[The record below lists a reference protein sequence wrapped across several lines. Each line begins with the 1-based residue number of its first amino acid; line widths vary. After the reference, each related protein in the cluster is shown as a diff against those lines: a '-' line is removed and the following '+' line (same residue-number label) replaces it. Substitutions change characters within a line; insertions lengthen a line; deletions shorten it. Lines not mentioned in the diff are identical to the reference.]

1 MNPVKRKELI
11 AKTAQQMSL
20 PAELV
25 EDIVSFFYTT
35 LRKRMSS
42 GDYYSIQVPNLGQ
55 FVIKPKSLDRKIE
68 ILEKRQPRLE
78 EIQSMLA
85 YEVKLQNQ
93 KDLEKFYGLKDKLQ
107 QERDRKTEI
116 IAKRKSSTYEKY
128 DHTDLEEQGEDS

>member
-11 AKTAQQMSL
+11 AKTAQQMEL
-20 PAELV
+20 PVELV

-68 ILEKRQPRLE
+68 LLEKRMPRLD
-78 EIQSMLA
+78 EIKSMLA

-93 KDLEKFYGLKDKLQ
+93 KDLDKFYGLKEKLQ